1 MLASLP
7 ACGGGNGTSAA
18 DGGTGPSSCEPT
30 TLECSYPETGYGASI
45 GDTVPP
51 LALPRCDGAC
61 AGYPHAGLC
70 GASNLVPTDSVR
82 LSVITVAAGW
92 CVPCRAESA
101 LLSERISDVYR
112 EDGVEVIQILT
123 QQDDYTPVNS
133 AYCNTWTD
141 AYDLARDNFTQLMDP
156 ESLSQSLWPGG
167 TLPVTYI
174 VGADG
179 VIIYKVT
186 GADDE
191 LTGLQ
196 TQIDSALCEGFD
208 IRCSG

>member
-1 MLASLP
+1 MLS
-7 ACGGGNGTSAA
+7 
-18 DGGTGPSSCEPT
+18 
-30 TLECSYPETGYGASI
+30 CSYPDTGYGTSI
-45 GDTVPP
+45 GDVLPT
-51 LALPRCDGAC
+51 LDLPRCDGVC
-61 AGYPHAGLC
+61 LSYPHDGLC

-101 LLSERISDVYR
+101 LLSSRISDVYR

-123 QQDDYTPVNS
+123 QQDDYTPVTG
-133 AYCNTWTD
+133 AFCDAWTST
-141 AYDLARDNFTQLMDP
+141 YDLARDNFTQLMDP
-156 ESLSQSLWPGG
+156 DALSRSLWPGG

-179 VIIYKVT
+179 VIVYKVI

-191 LTGLQ
+191 LVGLPA
-196 TQIDSALCEGFD
+196 QIDSALCDGFEL
-208 IRCSG
+208 RCTP